1 MSDIDNFRPIIHN
14 DISIDDEDLYGRH
27 SSLIKQGRYEEAAN
41 LLFQSNV
48 SGATA
53 SLLNVWEQKIYE
65 LDNTSI
71 NYIDPYLY
79 KDTEPTSDEMIDKT
93 IWSQEY

>member
-1 MSDIDNFRPIIHN
+1 MSDIDNYRPTIHN
-14 DISIDDEDLYGRH
+14 DISIDEEDLYKQH
-27 SSLIKQGRYEEAAN
+27 SDLIKQGKYEEAAN

-48 SGATA
+48 SGVTA

-65 LDNTSI
+65 LDNAPI

-79 KDTEPTSDEMIDKT
+79 KNTEPTSDEMASKT